1 MHLPSRL
8 FVRAASATLAT
19 LLSASLLGAQD
30 PPKPREFTADLGF
43 VNTTGNTQVT
53 TFNLG
58 ERLILRRNRWEHKQ
72 QFGSVY
78 AAQDGD
84 QTSNLLFA
92 NWRSDFGLNKNLAV
106 FGFVGFDRNTFAG
119 ISRRFEEAL
128 GLSAKLLTQAADAW
142 SLEVGLALNQQRALD
157 GTTLNFASLRS
168 GTTYRHNFTKA
179 SFFQQSVEYLPSFK
193 ISEDYRINSETAFVA
208 PISTHISMKLGYV
221 VRYDN
226 LPEVGKLANDRI
238 FTSGLQLNW

>member
-1 MHLPSRL
+1 MHRTLRT
-8 FVRAASATLAT
+8 AAGALALALT
-19 LLSASLLGAQD
+19 VPAHLLAQD

-58 ERLILRRNRWEHKQ
+58 EKLILRRDRWEHKQ

-92 NWRSDFGLNKNLAV
+92 NWRSDLALNKNFAL
-106 FGFVGFDRNTFAG
+106 FGFAGYDRNTFAG

-128 GLSAKLLTQAADAW
+128 GVAAKLLTRDTDTW
-142 SLEVGLALNQQRALD
+142 SLEVGLAMNQQRALD

-168 GTTYRHNFTKA
+168 GTAFRHNFTKA
-179 SFFQQSVEYLPSFK
+179 SFFQQTVEFLPSFK
-193 ISEDYRINSETAFVA
+193 ISEDYRINTESAFVA
-208 PISTHISMKLGYV
+208 PISTHISMKLGYT

-238 FTSGLQLNW
+238 FTSGLQFNW